1 MKTKISLILLAMG
14 LASASAYA
22 GTIETA
28 PMPVSNDINVT
39 APDQSDMWS
48 FGVTALLMQPIGGGL
63 NYANSLDSATTN
75 GETAGDISKNGVGQN
90 YNWWFG
96 ADITYAFPGNGRD
109 VMVAYEG
116 MHSSNTNSTDS
127 AVPRFDSITGGTS
140 AGSLASPFRYSTNTL
155 GSYNVDGGTFTDASG
170 KVETNY
176 DAGDL
181 LFGQKLDVGS
191 RVRLHPFAGVR
202 YAHINLQGTGNYA
215 GTYTTATSSRSPATT
230 YDITEVGKLN
240 STFNGIGPRFGS
252 DAQVNLGQGFS
263 VRGRLGLSALI
274 GTRDANNSF
283 IDSYYGTTGA
293 TAGTLVATDAQSADT
308 DSQTRVVPEI
318 DGRLALA
325 YTYAFDTDMA
335 LGVEAGWQAENYF
348 NSSIN
353 ANANTAN
360 FALQGPYA
368 RLQFDVA

>member
-1 MKTKISLILLAMG
+1 
-14 LASASAYA
+14 
-22 GTIETA
+22 
-28 PMPVSNDINVT
+28 
-39 APDQSDMWS
+39 MWS
-48 FGVTALLMQPIGGGL
+48 FGVTALLMQPIGGTFD
-63 NYANSLDSATTN
+63 YADSLSSTT
-75 GETAGDISKNGVGQN
+75 TGVNTVGSIDQNTVDQN

-96 ADITYAFPGNGRD
+96 ADITYAFPGYGRD

-116 MHSSNTNSTDS
+116 MHSSNRNSTDS
-127 AVPRFDSITGGTS
+127 AVPRSIGGGDIA
-140 AGSLASPFRYSTNTL
+140 AGSLASPFDYSTNPD
-155 GSYNVDGGTFTDASG
+155 GSYNTTGGTFTEASG

-202 YAHINLQGTGNYA
+202 YAYINQKYTGNYA
-215 GTYTTATSSRSPATT
+215 GTVSNPDLPPSTTLGV
-230 YDITEVGKLN
+230 TEVGQLN

-274 GTRDANNSF
+274 GTRNADNSF
-283 IDSYYGTTGA
+283 VDSYFNA
-293 TAGTLVATDAQSADT
+293 AAGTLLATDTQSADT

-318 DGRLALA
+318 DGRLGLN
-325 YTYAFDTDMA
+325 YTYDFDTDMA
-335 LGVEAGWQAENYF
+335 LGVEVGWQAENYF
-348 NSSIN
+348 NSTIDVNGNS
-353 ANANTAN
+353 AD